1 MSRRKNVIAACIVF
15 LLAVVASLYWF
26 VTAHGFSAREKP
38 WAVEAF
44 IARHLRRLATAPAV
58 KKLQNPVSPTLLNIA
73 EARDH
78 FADHCAICHAN
89 DGSGRTQINTGL
101 YPPAP
106 DMRKEDTQSL
116 TDGELLYIIKNGIRF
131 TGMPGWGGEGEEN
144 WKLVLFIRHL
154 PDLAPSE
161 IELMK
166 EINGLETEQE
176 NGQPSTAPHE
186 HSHGPD
192 H

>member
-1 MSRRKNVIAACIVF
+1 MVYFRSGA
-15 LLAVVASLYWF
+15 Y
-26 VTAHGFSAREKP
+26 T

-44 IARHLRRLATAPAV
+44 IARHLRRLATAPHV
-58 KKLQNPVSPTLLNIA
+58 KKLQNPVSPTLLNLA

-89 DGSGRTQINTGL
+89 DGSGRTQINAGL

-106 DMRKEDTQSL
+106 DMREEDTQSL

-144 WKLVLFIRHL
+144 WQLVLFIRHL

-176 NGQPSTAPHE
+176 SGQPSTAPHE